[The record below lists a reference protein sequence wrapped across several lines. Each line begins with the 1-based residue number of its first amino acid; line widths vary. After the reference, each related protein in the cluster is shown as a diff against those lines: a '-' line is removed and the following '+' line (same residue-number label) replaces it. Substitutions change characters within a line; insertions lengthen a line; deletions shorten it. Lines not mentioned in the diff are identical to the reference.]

1 MDRLMQ
7 EMYDELED
15 IQRDPYINREDRERG
30 EQKVI
35 GVIISYKQNELMQVM
50 NSVAS
55 KYMKWSLAKDKFISE
70 VVSYSNDITSKV
82 NTGEITQ
89 DQAMRSLDQEIANL
103 RKQDETLTRKQYRQ
117 AVVVKPVVNKVS
129 KGKNGKDVIDVDLI
143 VAGVGFVS
151 GGLQFVTGVGVASS
165 GASAPI
171 GGLLIA
177 HGINNVVENGYFL
190 LYRESYTGPL
200 KFIYEGVGALLG
212 ISAKDADV
220 IYTVVDLSLSINGL
234 LGLRLEEDAVRLY
247 RYIDTDLL
255 WGMKE
260 MGIKLMTRNELLL
273 EYYGDVNTII
283 GQYNSYK
290 AAK

>member
-103 RKQDETLTRKQYRQ
+103 RKQDEALIRKQYRQ
-117 AVVVKPVVNKVS
+117 AVVVKPIVKKVS
-129 KGKNGKDVIDVDLI
+129 KGKNGKDVVDVDLI
-143 VAGVGFVS
+143 IAGVGFVS
-151 GGLQFVTGVGVASS
+151 GSLQFVTGVGVASS
-165 GASAPI
+165 GASAPF

-177 HGINNVVENGYFL
+177 HGINNIVENGYFL

-200 KFIYEGVGALLG
+200 KFIYEGVGALVG
-212 ISAKDADV
+212 IDKKDADV
-220 IYTVVDLSLSINGL
+220 IYTVVDLSLSINSL
-234 LGLRLEEDAVRLY
+234 LGVRLEEDAVRLY
-247 RYIDTDLL
+247 RYVNTDLL
-255 WGMKE
+255 WGLKE
-260 MGIKLMTRNELLL
+260 TGIKLMSKGEFYF
-273 EYYGDVNTII
+273 EVFGDLNTIVS
-283 GQYNSYK
+283 QYRSY
-290 AAK
+290 

>member
-30 EQKVI
+30 ERKVI

-70 VVSYSNDITSKV
+70 VVTYSNDITSKV

-117 AVVVKPVVNKVS
+117 AIVVKPVVNKVS
-129 KGKNGKDVIDVDLI
+129 KGKNGKDVVDVDLI
-143 VAGVGFVS
+143 IAGVGFVS

-165 GASAPI
+165 GASAPF

-177 HGINNVVENGYFL
+177 HGINNIVENGYFL

-200 KFIYEGVGALLG
+200 RFIYEGVGALVG
-212 ISAKDADV
+212 IDKKDADV
-220 IYTVVDLSLSINGL
+220 IYTVVDLSLSINSL
-234 LGLRLEEDAVRLY
+234 LGVRLEEDAVRLY
-247 RYIDTDLL
+247 RYVNTDLL
-255 WGMKE
+255 WGLKE
-260 MGIKLMTRNELLL
+260 MGVKLMSKGEFYF
-273 EYYGDVNTII
+273 EIFGDLNTMVS
-283 GQYNSYK
+283 QYRSY
-290 AAK
+290 

>member
-30 EQKVI
+30 EKKVI

-50 NSVAS
+50 NSVAG

-89 DQAMRSLDQEIANL
+89 DQAMSSLDQEIANL
-103 RKQDETLTRKQYRQ
+103 RKQDEALTRKQYRQ
-117 AVVVKPVVNKVS
+117 AVIVKPVVQKVS
-129 KGKNGKDVIDVDLI
+129 KGKSGRDIIDVNLI
-143 VAGVGFVS
+143 IAGVGFVS

-165 GASAPI
+165 GASAPF

-177 HGINNVVENGYFL
+177 HGINNIVENGYFL

-200 KFIYEGVGALLG
+200 KFIYEEVGGLLG
-212 ISAKDADV
+212 ISAKDADA
-220 IYTVVDLSLSINGL
+220 IYTFVDFSVSINGL
-234 LGLRLEEDAVRLY
+234 LGLRLEEDAIRLY

-255 WGMKE
+255 WGLKE
-260 MGIKLMTRNELLL
+260 MGYKMMSKNELYL
-273 EYYGDVNTII
+273 EFIGDMNSVTA
-283 GQYNSYK
+283 QYRDY
-290 AAK
+290 

>member
-70 VVSYSNDITSKV
+70 VVTYSNDITSKV

-89 DQAMRSLDQEIANL
+89 AQAMRSLDQEIANL

-117 AVVVKPVVNKVS
+117 AIVVKPVVNKVS
-129 KGKNGKDVIDVDLI
+129 KGKNGKDVVDVDLI
-143 VAGVGFVS
+143 IAGVGFVS

-165 GASAPI
+165 GASAPF

-177 HGINNVVENGYFL
+177 HGINNIVENGYFL

-200 KFIYEGVGALLG
+200 RFIYEGVGALVG
-212 ISAKDADV
+212 IDKKDADV
-220 IYTVVDLSLSINGL
+220 IYTVVDLSLSINSL
-234 LGLRLEEDAVRLY
+234 LGVRLEEDAVRLY
-247 RYIDTDLL
+247 RYVNTDLL
-255 WGMKE
+255 WGLKE
-260 MGIKLMTRNELLL
+260 MGVKLMSKGEFYF
-273 EYYGDVNTII
+273 EIFGDLNTMVS
-283 GQYNSYK
+283 QYRSY
-290 AAK
+290 

>member
-1 MDRLMQ
+1 MQ

-82 NTGEITQ
+82 NTGEVTQ

-117 AVVVKPVVNKVS
+117 AVVVKPIVKKVS
-129 KGKNGKDVIDVDLI
+129 KGKNGKDVVDVDLI
-143 VAGVGFVS
+143 IAGVGFVS
-151 GGLQFVTGVGVASS
+151 GSLQFVTGVGVASS
-165 GASAPI
+165 GASAPF

-177 HGINNVVENGYFL
+177 HGINNIVENGYFL

-200 KFIYEGVGALLG
+200 KFIYEGVGALVG
-212 ISAKDADV
+212 IDKKDADV
-220 IYTVVDLSLSINGL
+220 IYTVVDLSLSINSL
-234 LGLRLEEDAVRLY
+234 LGVRLEEDAVRLY
-247 RYIDTDLL
+247 RYVNTDLL
-255 WGMKE
+255 WGLKE
-260 MGIKLMTRNELLL
+260 TGIKLMSKGEFYF
-273 EYYGDVNTII
+273 EVFGDLNTIVS
-283 GQYNSYK
+283 QYRSY
-290 AAK
+290 

>member
-15 IQRDPYINREDRERG
+15 IQRDPYINQEDRARG

-50 NSVAS
+50 NSVAG

-103 RKQDETLTRKQYRQ
+103 RKQDEALTRKQYRQ
-117 AVVVKPVVNKVS
+117 AVVVKPIVKKVS
-129 KGKNGKDVIDVDLI
+129 KGKNGKDVVDVDLI
-143 VAGVGFVS
+143 IAGVGFVS
-151 GGLQFVTGVGVASS
+151 GSLQFVTGVGVASS
-165 GASAPI
+165 GASAPF

-177 HGINNVVENGYFL
+177 HGINNIVENGYFL

-200 KFIYEGVGALLG
+200 KFIYEGVGELVG
-212 ISAKDADV
+212 IDKKDADV
-220 IYTVVDLSLSINGL
+220 IYTVVDLSLSINSL
-234 LGLRLEEDAVRLY
+234 LGVRLEDDAVRLY
-247 RYIDTDLL
+247 RYVNTDLL
-255 WGMKE
+255 WGLKE
-260 MGIKLMTRNELLL
+260 MGIKLMSKGEFYF
-273 EYYGDVNTII
+273 EIFGDLNTIVS
-283 GQYNSYK
+283 QYRSY
-290 AAK
+290 

>member
-30 EQKVI
+30 EKKVI

-50 NSVAS
+50 NSVAG

-103 RKQDETLTRKQYRQ
+103 RKQDEVLTRKQYRQ
-117 AVVVKPVVNKVS
+117 AVIVKPVVQKVS
-129 KGKNGKDVIDVDLI
+129 KGKSGRDIIDVNLI
-143 VAGVGFVS
+143 IAGVGFVS
-151 GGLQFVTGVGVASS
+151 GGLQFVTGVSIASS
-165 GASAPI
+165 GASAPF

-177 HGINNVVENGYFL
+177 HGINNIVENGYFL

-200 KFIYEGVGALLG
+200 KFIYEEVGGLLG
-212 ISAKDADV
+212 ISAKDADA
-220 IYTVVDLSLSINGL
+220 IYTFVDFSVSINGL
-234 LGLRLEEDAVRLY
+234 LGLRLEEDAIRLY

-255 WGMKE
+255 WGLKE
-260 MGIKLMTRNELLL
+260 MGYKMMSKNELYL
-273 EYYGDVNTII
+273 EFIGDMNSVTA
-283 GQYNSYK
+283 QYRDY
-290 AAK
+290 

>member
-70 VVSYSNDITSKV
+70 VVTYSNDITSKV

-117 AVVVKPVVNKVS
+117 AIVVKPVVNKVS
-129 KGKNGKDVIDVDLI
+129 KGKNGKDVVDVDLI
-143 VAGVGFVS
+143 IAGVGFVS

-165 GASAPI
+165 GASAPF

-177 HGINNVVENGYFL
+177 HGINNIVENGYFL

-200 KFIYEGVGALLG
+200 RFIYEGVGALVG
-212 ISAKDADV
+212 IDKKDADV
-220 IYTVVDLSLSINGL
+220 IYTVVDLSLSINSL
-234 LGLRLEEDAVRLY
+234 LGVRLEEDAVRLY
-247 RYIDTDLL
+247 RYVNTDLL
-255 WGMKE
+255 WGLKE
-260 MGIKLMTRNELLL
+260 MGVKLMSKGEFYF
-273 EYYGDVNTII
+273 EIFGDLNTMVS
-283 GQYNSYK
+283 QYRSY
-290 AAK
+290 

>member
-1 MDRLMQ
+1 M
-7 EMYDELED
+7 
-15 IQRDPYINREDRERG
+15 
-30 EQKVI
+30 
-35 GVIISYKQNELMQVM
+35 
-50 NSVAS
+50 
-55 KYMKWSLAKDKFISE
+55 
-70 VVSYSNDITSKV
+70 
-82 NTGEITQ
+82 
-89 DQAMRSLDQEIANL
+89 
-103 RKQDETLTRKQYRQ
+103 
-117 AVVVKPVVNKVS
+117 
-129 KGKNGKDVIDVDLI
+129 
-143 VAGVGFVS
+143 
-151 GGLQFVTGVGVASS
+151 
-165 GASAPI
+165 
-171 GGLLIA
+171 
-177 HGINNVVENGYFL
+177 
-190 LYRESYTGPL
+190 
-200 KFIYEGVGALLG
+200 LG

>member
-30 EQKVI
+30 ERKVI

-103 RKQDETLTRKQYRQ
+103 RKQDEALTRKQYRQ
-117 AVVVKPVVNKVS
+117 AVAVKPIVKKVS
-129 KGKNGKDVIDVDLI
+129 KGKNGKEVIDVDLI

-165 GASAPI
+165 GASAPF

-177 HGINNVVENGYFL
+177 HGINNIVENGYFL

-212 ISAKDADV
+212 VSAKDADV
-220 IYTVVDLSLSINGL
+220 IYTFVDLSLSINGL
-234 LGLRLEEDAVRLY
+234 FGLRLEEDAVRLY

-255 WGMKE
+255 WGLKE
-260 MGIKLMTRNELLL
+260 MGIKLVSKNELYL
-273 EYYGDVNTII
+273 EFMGSANTLA
-283 GQYNSYK
+283 GQYMSY
-290 AAK
+290 